1 MRDTPAQSAQWA
13 LERLREPDGLAD
25 LRRATCSRS
34 ATRRPGLGKRIAL
47 QLVRLL
53 GNRTLGLGYAVTLAD
68 LALAPFTASATAR
81 SAGTIYPIIR
91 HIPEL
96 YGSRPDD
103 GTARRI
109 GAYLL
114 YTALAASTIT
124 SSMFITALAPN
135 TLAISIIE
143 QATGVRVSWLAWFI
157 GFAPVGATLLV
168 LVPAV
173 LYKIYP
179 PGIRKAPEAPRWAAD
194 QLRLMGPMSRRELT
208 LLVARRLR
216 AGAVDW
222 CDAIHRPGAHRGVR
236 RADDGRAPRGVVGR
250 RRLATRRRGTC

>member
-1 MRDTPAQSAQWA
+1 MVGVIAAAVLGLVRDVPSQSAQWA
-13 LERLREPDGLAD
+13 LGGFANPTVWLIFAGYMFTLGYTE
-25 LRRATCSRS
+25 T
-34 ATRRPGLGKRIAL
+34 GLGKRIAL

-68 LALAPFTASATAR
+68 LALAPFTASASAR

-91 HIPEL
+91 QIPEL

-135 TLAISIIE
+135 TLAISIIGRR
-143 QATGVRVSWLAWFI
+143 QAFACLAGWFT
-157 GFAPVGATLLV
+157 GFAPVG
-168 LVPAV
+168 
-173 LYKIYP
+173 
-179 PGIRKAPEAPRWAAD
+179 PRFSSSCLHPLQDLSARYSRGAGSAA
-194 QLRLMGPMSRRELT
+194 LGVGCSCASWGRCRE
-208 LLVARRLR
+208 
-216 AGAVDW
+216 GS
-222 CDAIHRPGAHRGVR
+222 
-236 RADDGRAPRGVVGR
+236 
-250 RRLATRRRGTC
+250 